1 MCFREYYRNS
11 EGTTNTIID
20 NGWVRTGDAGYLDDD
35 GHLIVIDRVSDVM
48 QLHDGTSFSPQ
59 FIENKL
65 KFSQYIREAVV
76 FGGDFP
82 FVTAMINIDF
92 GNVGKWA
99 ETNHLSYTTYTD
111 LAQKEDVYALVREA
125 VQRANDDLPPAARIQ
140 RFLLLHKE
148 LDADDAELTR
158 TRKVRRGYI
167 NERYQDM
174 IDALYGDQ
182 DIVQIESTITYQ
194 DGSQVTL
201 DITLRIE
208 TLVAQESELVAE

>member
-1 MCFREYYRNS
+1 M
-11 EGTTNTIID
+11 
-20 NGWVRTGDAGYLDDD
+20 
-35 GHLIVIDRVSDVM
+35 
-48 QLHDGTSFSPQ
+48 
-59 FIENKL
+59 
-65 KFSQYIREAVV
+65 V

-167 NERYQDM
+167 NERYQEM

>member
-1 MCFREYYRNS
+1 M
-11 EGTTNTIID
+11 
-20 NGWVRTGDAGYLDDD
+20 
-35 GHLIVIDRVSDVM
+35 
-48 QLHDGTSFSPQ
+48 
-59 FIENKL
+59 
-65 KFSQYIREAVV
+65 
-76 FGGDFP
+76 
-82 FVTAMINIDF
+82 
-92 GNVGKWA
+92 
-99 ETNHLSYTTYTD
+99 
-111 LAQKEDVYALVREA
+111 VREA

-167 NERYQDM
+167 NERYQEM